1 MSYGVVPTC
10 YALMH
15 LVITVT
21 RTGRVTERAAVMMVM
36 IGIAVMPIPV
46 VCPAAVCVPPTRPI
60 SPIPRTI
67 PSVPCIAPEPIVDK
81 GSVNIYRLYYVVHAV
96 HILVADYLN
105 RNLVVLIF
113 LHIYRGYILEDIL
126 RKNGL

>member
-46 VCPAAVCVPPTRPI
+46 VCPAAVCVPPTRPVA
-60 SPIPRTI
+60 PIPRTV
-67 PSVPCIAPEPIVDK
+67 PCVPCIAPEPIVDN
-81 GSVNIYRLYYVVHAV
+81 GSVNIYRLYYVVRTIHK
-96 HILVADYLN
+96 LVANYLN
-105 RNLVVLIF
+105 RNLFVLV
-113 LHIYRGYILEDIL
+113 LLYIYRGYILEDIL
-126 RKNGL
+126 RQNSL